1 MSTVIKLFPTVGVL
15 SDRDIQAF
23 QPAALEVEQT
33 PASPIGR
40 AIIWAIALLAV
51 IAVTWSW
58 FGHIDIIATAQ
69 GKIIPTE
76 RVKTIQPMETAQ
88 IATIHVKDGQRVK
101 AGDPLITF
109 DRTVTEADVQ
119 RLSQQWANARAQ
131 ALRLSSLASWLEG
144 NRATLPEIDTAGA
157 NDADFH
163 RRLTQQQSRLD
174 HEAQMFSTKMQGLEQ
189 ELARLKAEKLMAESE
204 KDRATRLT
212 AILQERVQALH
223 TLSQSKM
230 GSRTQFLELKQQLV
244 GVEQDAE
251 SQTARLQQI
260 QASIAAINTQQ
271 QALLHESMSTTYSQ
285 LQEVSTEAEMLQQE
299 VLKANQHH
307 EQLVLTAPI
316 DGTVQQLQVH
326 TLKGVVTPAQEL
338 MQIVPAGS
346 ALEVEALI
354 LNQDIGFVELNQ
366 MAEIKVNTYNFTK
379 YGVIDAELVSI
390 DSDAIEDEQLG
401 LVYKALFKLKSES
414 LSGQGRELLL
424 SPGMSVTAEI
434 KTGTRRLIEFFLS
447 PLIKAGSESLGE
459 R

>member
-1 MSTVIKLFPTVGVL
+1 MSAVIKLFPTIGIL

-51 IAVTWSW
+51 IAVAWSW

-109 DRTVTEADVQ
+109 DRTATEADVQ

-144 NRATLPEIDTAGA
+144 NRVTLPEIDTAGA
-157 NDADFH
+157 NDADFQ

-212 AILQERVQALH
+212 TILQERVQALQ

-244 GVEQDAE
+244 GVEQDAA

-366 MAEIKVNTYNFTK
+366 LAEIKVNTYNFTK

-401 LVYKALFKLKSES
+401 LVYKAIFKLKSES
-414 LSGQGRELLL
+414 LGGQDRELLIA
-424 SPGMSVTAEI
+424 PGMGVTAEI